1 MCAKG
6 LIGSAAERNSFRMIV
21 SWKDRSLQSCNIHES
36 FQCFGDV
43 TLYPGWI
50 RVYVSCRSDVIEL
63 FCRVVLSLCC
73 CCHFPD
79 DDVSSRS
86 GSRREESHE
95 RIEAVSLRETC
106 CILG

>member
-36 FQCFGDV
+36 FQCFGNV

-63 FCRVVLSLCC
+63 FCRVVLSCC
-73 CCHFPD
+73 FVVVLLLPF
-79 DDVSSRS
+79 SR
-86 GSRREESHE
+86 
-95 RIEAVSLRETC
+95 
-106 CILG
+106 